1 VAPLAQVQCHS
12 VLVDSQVEAVAKLM
26 LCCCGVLQNHMD
38 LSVWAF
44 QKLTDMKWG
53 VIPIE

>member
-1 VAPLAQVQCHS
+1 
-12 VLVDSQVEAVAKLM
+12 VLLLLLLPV
-26 LCCCGVLQNHMD
+26 CPQNHFD

-53 VIPIE
+53 VIPIT

>member
-1 VAPLAQVQCHS
+1 MA
-12 VLVDSQVEAVAKLM
+12 VLIVLHNVLKLCRL
-26 LCCCGVLQNHMD
+26 LCVLQNHFD

-53 VIPIE
+53 VIPVR

>member
-1 VAPLAQVQCHS
+1 MQQVDGLETLWLLTAS
-12 VLVDSQVEAVAKLM
+12 WW
-26 LCCCGVLQNHMD
+26 LCFLLLQNHMD